1 MFYILQ
7 LEKKKKIMA
16 KFKTRKD
23 KKKEYTGTKAVDPS
37 CRNNGDC
44 PYCYSNRT
52 VKNKKRLEQLKSI
65 EDEC

>member
-1 MFYILQ
+1 MQ
-7 LEKKKKIMA
+7 LERKNKIMT

-23 KKKEYTGTKAVDPS
+23 NRKKLTGAKAVDPS

-44 PYCYSNRT
+44 PYCHSNRT
-52 VKNKKRLEQLKSI
+52 VKNKKRLEQIKSI

>member
-1 MFYILQ
+1 
-7 LEKKKKIMA
+7 MA

-23 KKKEYTGTKAVDPS
+23 KKKEYTGAKAVDPS